1 MKSFFATWR
10 GGMSRARLTVRFSV
24 VIGITLLIISAVAT
38 FVSGEFERRSL
49 LVQLERQ
56 AVRFTDLFAANVASS
71 LFTFNR
77 DNIDTLTTGFSSDRM
92 IRFLEVRDS
101 TGKIIAMK
109 GSTDGQGKTITASRE
124 IKYGSERVGK
134 VTLSLSTESVDEAL
148 NRYWKHLIVRE
159 ALGLFLLSLVITA
172 LVRREV
178 SRPIQQVGDGLQD
191 IARGEGD
198 LTKRIENASD
208 NEIGAMARSFNE
220 FVDKLS
226 LIIIQVRETT
236 NAVSAAATQVSSSAQ
251 ELSRGTSEQAAS
263 VEETSSSLEEMHAS
277 ITQNAENSRQM
288 EQMALK
294 GAKDVEESGKAVA
307 ESVDAMKSIAE
318 KISIIEEIAYQ
329 TNLLAL
335 NAAIEAARAGE
346 HGKGFAVV
354 ATEVRKLAE
363 RSQAA
368 AQEISSLTSSSVR
381 VAEHSGELL
390 KNLVHAIRKTAEL
403 VQEVATASREQSTGV
418 AQVNHAMNQVDQV
431 TQRNASAAE
440 ELSSTAEKMAS
451 QADSLQQLMGLFRIN
466 PSQETRRAPRP
477 SRTRSRVSDGRQTDK
492 VRILGRARL
501 GEQKANGA
509 VGSSPGDDQEF
520 RRF

>member
-1 MKSFFATWR
+1 MKKFFAER
-10 GGMSRARLTVRFSV
+10 LGGMWRTRLTVRFTIV
-24 VIGITLLIISAVAT
+24 TVIALLTISSLAT
-38 FVSGEFERRSL
+38 FINGQFERQSL
-49 LVQLERQ
+49 LTRLEDQ
-56 AVRFTDLFAANVASS
+56 AVRFTDLFAANVASA

-77 DNIDTLTTGFSSDRM
+77 DSINTLITGFSSDRM

-101 TGKIIAMK
+101 TGKVLAMK

-159 ALGLFLLSLVITA
+159 ALGLLLLSLVITA

-198 LTKRIENASD
+198 LTKRIENASH

-226 LIIIQVRETT
+226 IIIIQVRETT

-263 VEETSSSLEEMHAS
+263 VEETSASLEEMHAS
-277 ITQNAENSRQM
+277 ISQNAENSRQM

-381 VAEHSGELL
+381 VAEHSGERLR
-390 KNLVHAIRKTAEL
+390 NLVQAIRKTAEL

-418 AQVNHAMNQVDQV
+418 AQVNHAMNQVGQV

-440 ELSSTAEKMAS
+440 ELSSTAEEMAS

-466 PSQETRRAPRP
+466 PSQETPRAPGP
-477 SRTRSRVSDGRQTDK
+477 SRTRSHVSGGRQPDK
-492 VRILGRARL
+492 SKILGRLRL

>member
-403 VQEVATASREQSTGV
+403 VQEVATASREQSAGV

>member
-1 MKSFFATWR
+1 MNKFFTEPLGAMWR
-10 GGMSRARLTVRFSV
+10 TRLTVRFTIV
-24 VIGITLLIISAVAT
+24 TVIALLIISSLAT
-38 FVSGEFERRSL
+38 FINGQFERQSL
-49 LVQLERQ
+49 LTRLEEQ
-56 AVRFTDLFAANVASS
+56 AVRFTDLFAANVASA

-77 DNIDTLTTGFSSDRM
+77 DNINTLVTGFSSDRM

-109 GSTDGQGKTITASRE
+109 GSADAQSKTITASRE

-134 VTLSLSTESVDEAL
+134 VTLSLSTESVDEAIY
-148 NRYWKHLIVRE
+148 RYWKQLIARE
-159 ALGLFLLSLVITA
+159 ALGLLLLSLVITA

-178 SRPIQQVGDGLQD
+178 SRPIQQVGDRLQD

-198 LTKRIENASD
+198 LTKRIENASH

-226 LIIIQVRETT
+226 IIIIQVRETT

-263 VEETSSSLEEMHAS
+263 VEETSASLEEMHAS
-277 ITQNAENSRQM
+277 ISQNAENSRQM

-363 RSQAA
+363 RSQTA

-381 VAEHSGELL
+381 VAEHSGERLR
-390 KNLVHAIRKTAEL
+390 NLVQAIRKTAEL
-403 VQEVATASREQSTGV
+403 VQEVATASREQSAGV
-418 AQVNHAMNQVDQV
+418 AQVNHAMNQVGQV

-440 ELSSTAEKMAS
+440 ELSSTAEEMAS

-466 PSQETRRAPRP
+466 PSQETPRAPRP
-477 SRTRSRVSDGRQTDK
+477 SRTRSHVSGGRQPDK
-492 VRILGRARL
+492 SKILGRPGL